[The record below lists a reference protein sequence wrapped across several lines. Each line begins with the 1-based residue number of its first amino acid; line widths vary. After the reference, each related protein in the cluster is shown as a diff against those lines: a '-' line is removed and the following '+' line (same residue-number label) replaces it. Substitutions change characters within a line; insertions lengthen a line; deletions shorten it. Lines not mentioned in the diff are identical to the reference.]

1 MLEATSSGGTRTEMA
16 GVSRRA
22 ALSAAGGGVA
32 SAVAAGVVLMRAHT
46 SVGPI
51 HGRAIATSFGSVS
64 LRGSRLLLA
73 TAGVVQHEHGHAASG
88 ALVPSAVHGAW
99 TDAVEVDVEVHN
111 GLHSP
116 MELSPGQFRVR
127 VDDTGP
133 TVSLYSA
140 DRDAGPVEPGSTTTM
155 RIRYL
160 VPPPDRGLSLEFA
173 DAGAVAPV
181 RLGRLGPRSLAQVR
195 S

>member
-1 MLEATSSGGTRTEMA
+1 MA
-16 GVSRRA
+16 GVSRRTA
-22 ALSAAGGGVA
+22 IVAAGGGAA
-32 SAVAAGVVLMRAHT
+32 SAVAAGVVLMRADT

-51 HGRAIATSFGSVS
+51 HGLAIATSFGSVS

-73 TAGVVQHEHGHAASG
+73 PAGVAQHEHGHAASG

-111 GLHSP
+111 GLHAP

-127 VDDTGP
+127 VDGTGP

-140 DRDAGPVEPGSTTTM
+140 DRDAGPVGPGSTTTM

-160 VPPPDRGLSLEFA
+160 VPPPAHGLSLEFA
-173 DAGAVAPV
+173 DTGATAAVL
-181 RLGRLGPRSLAQVR
+181 LGTLERVGSQEARP
-195 S
+195 